1 MKNRIQQINSDSGE
15 FIGYTL
21 EINTDRESAIQVVSF
36 PGYKIKTQINSQ
48 NRIYSNITSD
58 YWGSWSIINKLS
70 EEEQIFPFI
79 KSNEIEDFKL
89 AGIHYKDYWLN
100 QIRRKIESSE
110 IKIIPNGTWQMLYTE
125 SIKGDWK
132 YQNNKVGQTNLKGQQ
147 QLNEVFISENPKYSD
162 FEIDNIPIAVKETPY
177 EDSGRVKF
185 WRKKVKEGTLPP
197 IVLMHL
203 SQLSNSIIIDGHS
216 RLMASILENVPPK
229 LIILYP
235 TIEQEIKPDLKQAD
249 KRAQALV
256 KQYKTNPNLKLEQMN
271 QLLISFY
278 DDRPW
283 LVRRTT
289 AKFNKDENQWNN
301 EVKKLIE
308 DLNLSE
314 EIDRIEN
321 EIKEETGYNKR

>member
-1 MKNRIQQINSDSGE
+1 MKNRIHQINSESGE
-15 FIGYTL
+15 FLGYTI
-21 EINTDRESAIQVVSF
+21 EINTDEESAIQVVSF
-36 PGYKIKTQINSQ
+36 PGYKIKTQINNQ
-48 NRIYSNITSD
+48 NTIYSNIASD

-70 EEEQIFPFI
+70 KEEQIFPFI
-79 KSNEIEDFKL
+79 KSSEIEQYKL
-89 AGIHYKDYWLN
+89 GRIHYKDYWLN

-110 IKIIPNGTWQMLYTE
+110 IKIIPNGTWQMLYSE

-132 YQNNKVGQTNLKGQQ
+132 YQNIKVGQTNLKGQQ
-147 QLNEVFISENPKYSD
+147 QFNEVFISENPKYSD
-162 FEIDNIPIAVKETPY
+162 FEVDNIPIAVKEIPNK
-177 EDSGRVKF
+177 ESGRVKF

-235 TIEQEIKPDLKQAD
+235 TINQEIKPDLQQAN
-249 KRAQALV
+249 KRAKALV
-256 KQYKTNPNLKLEQMN
+256 KQYESNPNLKLEQMN

-283 LVRRTT
+283 LVRRTV
-289 AKFNKDENQWNN
+289 AKFNKDESQWDL
-301 EVKKLIE
+301 EVKRMIE
-308 DLNLSE
+308 ELNLSDK
-314 EIDRIEN
+314 INRIEN
-321 EIKEETGYNKR
+321 EINEETGYNKL

>member
-1 MKNRIQQINSDSGE
+1 
-15 FIGYTL
+15 
-21 EINTDRESAIQVVSF
+21 
-36 PGYKIKTQINSQ
+36 
-48 NRIYSNITSD
+48 
-58 YWGSWSIINKLS
+58 
-70 EEEQIFPFI
+70 
-79 KSNEIEDFKL
+79 
-89 AGIHYKDYWLN
+89 
-100 QIRRKIESSE
+100 
-110 IKIIPNGTWQMLYTE
+110 MLYSE
-125 SIKGDWK
+125 SINENWK

-197 IVLMHL
+197 IVLMHM

-249 KRAQALV
+249 KRAKALI
-256 KQYKTNPNLKLEQMN
+256 KQFETNPNLKLKQMN

-289 AKFNKDENQWNN
+289 AKFNKDENQWNF

-308 DLNLSE
+308 ELNLSV

-321 EIKEETGYNKR
+321 EINEETGYNLSLIHI